1 MLSLKEQQIIVDS
14 MKPYKPTKIGVFG
27 SMARGEERTDSDI
40 DIAYSFDGYFGFFEL
55 EDLID
60 DLEKKLN
67 RKVDLV
73 DFDFLNP
80 LIKENILNDMIVLCD
95 ENTIPTRRLASN

>member
-1 MLSLKEQQIIVDS
+1 MTINYIISQIKPQSWGGGLFHIHYSWNDSLRMLSLKEQQIIVDS

-60 DLEKKLN
+60 DLE
-67 RKVDLV
+67 R
-73 DFDFLNP
+73 
-80 LIKENILNDMIVLCD
+80 
-95 ENTIPTRRLASN
+95 S

>member
-1 MLSLKEQQIIVDS
+1 MLSPKEQQIIVDS
-14 MKPYKPTKIGVFG
+14 MKPYQPTKIGVFG
-27 SMARGEERTDSDI
+27 SVARGEERTDSDV

-55 EDLID
+55 EDLIE

-73 DFDFLNP
+73 KFDCLNP
-80 LIKENILNDMIVLCD
+80 IIKESILNDMILLCD
-95 ENTIPTRRLASN
+95 EKTLCR

>member
-1 MLSLKEQQIIVDS
+1 MLSLKEQQIIIDS
-14 MKPYKPTKIGVFG
+14 MKPYQPTKIGLFG
-27 SMARGEERTDSDI
+27 SVARGEERTDSDV

-55 EDLID
+55 HDLIE
-60 DLEKKLN
+60 DLEKKSH

-80 LIKENILNDMIVLCD
+80 PIKLEPFKYSI
-95 ENTIPTRRLASN
+95 